1 MVRDFV
7 LDLGYSE
14 FQMRLRSAQ
23 PLLVI
28 LILTGYLLS
37 LGGLPGASVLCYG
50 ADGHVA
56 IEPAGTP
63 CVTPSGDGLS
73 IPESG
78 RGFADATSVSCIDIP
93 VSTKTDNMPASRSSA
108 ERSNAAKAVF
118 LAVLFTHADVFVPAA
133 RISPLSSVPSPASD
147 SRAALRTIILLV

>member
-1 MVRDFV
+1 
-7 LDLGYSE
+7 
-14 FQMRLRSAQ
+14 MRFRSAQ

-56 IEPAGTP
+56 IEPAGKP
-63 CVTPSGDGLS
+63 CANPSDGEVS
-73 IPESG
+73 NSAPD
-78 RGFADATSVSCIDIP
+78 RGVADAASVSCFDVP
-93 VSTKTDNMPASRSSA
+93 VSVKTDNVPASRSSE
-108 ERSNAAKAVF
+108 ERSTIAKAVV
-118 LAVLFTHADVFVPAA
+118 LAVLFTHADIAAPGA
-133 RISPLSSVPSPASD
+133 RIFPLSSVPVPASD